1 MKSVCPE
8 CGYNAGENGEK
19 ILQLHMSA
27 VHGKNALQSMT
38 PEQLAVLRRENDVL
52 IARTMLLLG
61 GITTVIGLALVLYG
75 GNNFAILSCRA
86 SSCFIPQSLVDQI
99 RTSGFAS
106 VYISAQET
114 TYAGLLLFTI
124 GFMGVVYWAIQRLE
138 LVPRIQLVLLIGIF
152 ILIFVTS
159 LAVADGIIP
168 FGQRIT
174 PLTG

>member
-1 MKSVCPE
+1 MMYVCPE

-19 ILQLHMSA
+19 ILQLHMSK
-27 VHGKNALQSMT
+27 VHGKNALQNMT
-38 PEQLAVLRRENDVL
+38 PEQLAVLRQENDIL

-86 SSCFIPQSLVDQI
+86 SLCFIPQSLVDQI

-106 VYISAQET
+106 VYTGAQET

-124 GFMGVVYWAIQRLE
+124 GFMGVVYWVAQRLD
-138 LVPRIQLVLLIGIF
+138 LVPRIQLVLLIGTL
-152 ILIFVTS
+152 ILIFVTG
-159 LAVADGIIP
+159 LAIAGGIIP

-174 PLTG
+174 LPTG

>member
-1 MKSVCPE
+1 MKDVCHE

-19 ILQLHMSA
+19 ILEIHMSA

-38 PEQLAVLRRENDVL
+38 PEQLAVLRRENDIL

-61 GITTVIGLALVLYG
+61 SITTVIGLALVLYG

-86 SSCFIPQSLVDQI
+86 SACFIPQSLVDQL

-106 VYISAQET
+106 VYIGAQET

-124 GFMGVVYWAIQRLE
+124 GFMGVVYWAIQRLD
-138 LVPRIQLVLLIGIF
+138 LVPRIQLVLLIGIL
-152 ILIFVTS
+152 ILILVTGLS
-159 LAVADGIIP
+159 IAGGIIP
-168 FGQRIT
+168 F
-174 PLTG
+174 